1 MDRAWWSWQ
10 SKNLAARLTDI
21 SGPLV
26 QFDFGN
32 QQGGNA
38 TLDTPIHLGST
49 VKVTAKVR
57 DVMNIKGKLLCYTY
71 DKLYT

>member
-1 MDRAWWSWQ
+1 M
-10 SKNLAARLTDI
+10 
-21 SGPLV
+21 